1 MDKAFNWLTPDD
13 TALIVIDK
21 QGSYMGNDDIISW
34 AFKNANNNFDR
45 LVSDID
51 NFIERA
57 HRKNI
62 PIVWTRMVE
71 SPDPEVSPANISK
84 KLINDQTKSIS
95 DSSMAGFDFVGDK
108 PQAGDKV
115 ITKRFY
121 DAFAQTG
128 LDDYLQTL
136 NVNNVVLV
144 GGFTSRCVLGTA
156 YGANGHGYNVVIAS
170 NLVGNA
176 ANFQDENEPALKII
190 NSILGYT
197 VDSSQIPW

>member
-1 MDKAFNWLTPDD
+1 MDKTFSWLNPNN

-21 QGSYMGNDDIISW
+21 QGNYMGNNDIISW

-45 LVSDID
+45 LVTDID

-57 HRKNI
+57 RQKNVSI
-62 PIVWTRMVE
+62 IWTRMVE
-71 SPDPEVSPANISK
+71 SPDPEISPPNISD
-84 KLINDQTKSIS
+84 KLIHDQTKSIS
-95 DSSMAGFDFVGDK
+95 DSSMAGFDFVGNK
-108 PQAGDKV
+108 PQASDKV
-115 ITKRFY
+115 IIKRFY
-121 DAFAQTG
+121 DAFAQTD
-128 LDDYLQTL
+128 LDDYLQAL

-156 YGANGHGYNVVIAS
+156 YGANGHGYNVVVAS
-170 NLVGNA
+170 DLVGNG